1 MIKYIWTLSFVL
13 VFGLQPLLAQDT
25 TFSYQGQLQQGGA
38 PFTGTA
44 DLEFRLFTG
53 PAGGAQVGPAR
64 LLEDWPVENGLFQVD
79 LDFEAGAFGQD
90 PRYLEVR
97 VNGNIMEPRQ
107 AVRPTPVALFALAGN
122 EGPVGPEGP
131 PGETGPDGPPGP
143 GMATGPRN
151 IGTTDSTALNLR
163 TSDTNRITILP
174 NGLVGI
180 GTTPD
185 RILHTYTPFGG
196 DQVLFEAASEPFSV
210 QLRTPTR
217 RWSLVNGFSGAAG
230 SFSIFDSSSGGVRLL
245 INTSGNVGIGTT
257 SPGAR
262 LAVSGGDA
270 AVVSQGSGIILR
282 ATNGPNCYRLTVNNA
297 GTLSTT
303 GVTCP

>member
-1 MIKYIWTLSFVL
+1 MIKYIWTLFFVSI
-13 VFGLQPLLAQDT
+13 FGLQPLLAQDT

-38 PFTGTA
+38 PFTGTV
-44 DLEFRLFTG
+44 DLEFRLFTD
-53 PAGGAQVGPAR
+53 PAGGTQVGPSR
-64 LLEDWPVENGLFQVD
+64 FHEDWPMENGLFRVD

-97 VNGNIMEPRQ
+97 VNGAIMEPRQ

-131 PGETGPDGPPGP
+131 PGPT
-143 GMATGPRN
+143 MATGPRN
-151 IGTTDSTALNLR
+151 IGTTDASELNLR

-174 NGLVGI
+174 NGRVGI

-196 DQVLFEAASEPFSV
+196 DLVLLEAASEPFSV
-210 QLRTPTR
+210 QLKTPTR
-217 RWSLVNGFSGAAG
+217 RWSLVNGFSGASG

-245 INTSGNVGIGTT
+245 IDTSGNVGIGTT

-282 ATNGPNCYRLTVNNA
+282 ATNGSNCYRLTVNNV
-297 GTLSTT
+297 GTLSTI